1 VKKKPNRRTPEE
13 RAAHQVNR
21 EELEA
26 RIALLTDELEA
37 AGSAYAQVDRAHQLD
52 YARRRID
59 AELAAKRKPAQPP

>member
-13 RAAHQVNR
+13 RAGQQTNR
-21 EELEA
+21 QELED

-37 AGSAYAQVDRAHQLD
+37 AGSAYAQIDRAHQLE

-59 AELAAKRKPAQPP
+59 AELAAKRKPA